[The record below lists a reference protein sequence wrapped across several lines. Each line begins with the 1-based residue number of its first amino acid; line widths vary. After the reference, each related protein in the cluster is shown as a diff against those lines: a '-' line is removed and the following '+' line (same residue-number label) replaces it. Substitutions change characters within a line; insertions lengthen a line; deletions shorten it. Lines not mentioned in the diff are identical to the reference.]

1 MNDQKGIEATKKG
14 LWDSPGVVVQ
24 GEGSENKGKGQ
35 KNKGKGKWAVRR
47 T

>member
-24 GEGSENKGKGQ
+24 GGGSENKGKGR
-35 KNKGKGKWAVRR
+35 KNKGKSKWAVRR